1 MKRGQLIKH
10 LNKNGCVLFRNGANH
25 DIYINSKTLI
35 VTSIGRHTELHNN
48 YCKMVC
54 KQLGIPII

>member
-1 MKRGQLIKH
+1 MKCTQFIAH
-10 LNKNGCVLFRNGANH
+10 LKKNGCSLLRNGANH
-25 DIYINSKTLI
+25 DIYINAQNTHQST
-35 VTSIGRHTELHNN
+35 VGRHAELDNK

>member
-1 MKRGQLIKH
+1 MKRGQLITH
-10 LNKNGCVLFRNGANH
+10 LKKNGCSLYRNGANH
-25 DIYINSKTLI
+25 DIYINPQNLHLTA
-35 VTSIGRHTELHNN
+35 VGRHTELDNK